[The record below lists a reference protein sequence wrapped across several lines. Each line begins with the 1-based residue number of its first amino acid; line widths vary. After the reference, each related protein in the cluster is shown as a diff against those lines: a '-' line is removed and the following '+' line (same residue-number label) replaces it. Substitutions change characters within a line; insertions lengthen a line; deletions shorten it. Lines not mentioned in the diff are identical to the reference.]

1 MIDEAKMLLAI
12 ARLRVAVDALDL
24 AIEPDKPARQYDVGM
39 VLRLKSAPE
48 MTVRLTGAYGSAWW
62 AIVTSGKNTGA
73 AWCMGREVLDAEWE
87 PAPAEKPAETVAI
100 PKARYDALMDLVG
113 WAKESIT
120 WFPVRTAENKIRADF
135 VAERDAILA
144 LLDKGVK
151 P

>member
-62 AIVTSGKNTGA
+62 AIVTSGRRSPPRPWPSPRPGT
-73 AWCMGREVLDAEWE
+73 
-87 PAPAEKPAETVAI
+87 TH
-100 PKARYDALMDLVG
+100 
-113 WAKESIT
+113 
-120 WFPVRTAENKIRADF
+120 
-135 VAERDAILA
+135 
-144 LLDKGVK
+144 
-151 P
+151 